1 MRGQETSPYPVVNN
15 MKGKKKLDQASALR
29 EMKKR
34 ESAAHRG
41 VTLPAFDVQNQ
52 SSPKRRVRVIAVT
65 SGKGGVGKTNLSVNL
80 AYFLTKLKKKVLML
94 DADVGLANIDV
105 ILGLTPQYNL
115 YHVLRGEK
123 SIREIMV
130 EGPGGM
136 LILPASSGIQEMTNL
151 SQGNRLSLI
160 DEIKTLQD
168 RVDFMLIDT
177 GAGIASHVMYFN
189 MAAQEIIVVTTPE
202 PTAITDAYALI
213 KVLHQRHAKEHFRL
227 LVNMVKTEEEAK
239 EVFTRLNQATNHFLN
254 ISVEYFGHVAYD
266 GHISDSIRK
275 QQPFVTL
282 FPDTPAAKCL
292 WNLATKLAKE
302 ERFTEVTGTP
312 GFFWDAI

>member
-1 MRGQETSPYPVVNN
+1 M
-15 MKGKKKLDQASALR
+15 DQASVLR

-34 ESAAHRG
+34 ESVGAA
-41 VTLPAFDVQNQ
+41 LPAFDMQKQ
-52 SSPKRRVRVIAVT
+52 SLSKQRVRVVAVT
-65 SGKGGVGKTNLSVNL
+65 SGKGGVGKTNISVNL
-80 AYFLTKLKKKVLML
+80 AYFLSKLNKKVLML

-123 SIREIMV
+123 SIQEIMV

-136 LILPASSGIQEMTNL
+136 LILPAASGIQEMTNL
-151 SQGNRLSLI
+151 SQGNRLTLI

-189 MAAQEIIVVTTPE
+189 MVAQEIIVITTPE

-227 LVNMVKTEEEAK
+227 LVNMVKTESEAK
-239 EVFTRLNQATNHFLN
+239 EVFSRLNQATNHFLN
-254 ISVEYFGHVAYD
+254 ISVEYLGHVIYD
-266 GHISDSIRK
+266 KRVSESIRK

-282 FPDTPAAKCL
+282 FPDVPAAKCL
-292 WNLATKLAKE
+292 RNLAEKIAK

>member
-1 MRGQETSPYPVVNN
+1 
-15 MKGKKKLDQASALR
+15 LDQASALR

-34 ESAAHRG
+34 GSVAHSG

-52 SSPKRRVRVIAVT
+52 SLPKRRVRVIAVT
-65 SGKGGVGKTNLSVNL
+65 SGKGGVGKTHISVNL
-80 AYFLTKLKKKVLML
+80 ACCLSKLKRKVLML

-105 ILGLTPQYNL
+105 ILGLAPQYNL

-123 SIREIMV
+123 TIREIMV
-130 EGPGGM
+130 EGPGGV
-136 LILPASSGIQEMTNL
+136 LILPAASGIQEMTNL
-151 SQGNRLSLI
+151 SQGNRLTLI

-213 KVLHQRHAKEHFRL
+213 KVLHQQHAKEHFRL
-227 LVNMVKTEEEAK
+227 LINMVKSEQEAK

-254 ISVEYFGHVAYD
+254 ISVEYLGYVLHD
-266 GHISDSIRK
+266 ERISEAIRK
-275 QQPFVTL
+275 QQPFVSL
-282 FPDTPAAKCL
+282 FPTAPATKCLQNLAAKIV
-292 WNLATKLAKE
+292 KE
-302 ERFTEVTGTP
+302 KRLVEVTGTP

>member
-1 MRGQETSPYPVVNN
+1 
-15 MKGKKKLDQASALR
+15 MKGEKLDQASALR

-34 ESAAHRG
+34 ESVARSSI
-41 VTLPAFDVQNQ
+41 TLPAFDVQNQ
-52 SSPKRRVRVIAVT
+52 SPKHKVRVIAVT
-65 SGKGGVGKTNLSVNL
+65 SGKGGVGKTNISVNL
-80 AYFLTKLKKKVLML
+80 AYFLSKLKKKVLVL

-136 LILPASSGIQEMTNL
+136 LILPAASGIQEMTNL
-151 SQGNRLSLI
+151 SQGNRLTLL
-160 DEIKTLQD
+160 DEVKTLQD

-189 MAAQEIIVVTTPE
+189 MAAQEIIVIATPE
-202 PTAITDAYALI
+202 PTSITDAYALI

-227 LVNMVKTEEEAK
+227 LINMVKTEAEAK
-239 EVFTRLNQATNHFLN
+239 EVFSRLNQATNHFLN
-254 ISVEYFGHVAYD
+254 ISIEYLGHVTYD
-266 GHISDSIRK
+266 EHISESIRK

-282 FPDTPAAKCL
+282 FPDAPATKCL
-292 WNLATKLAKE
+292 RKLAEKIAKE
-302 ERFTEVTGTP
+302 ERLAEVTGTP

>member
-1 MRGQETSPYPVVNN
+1 
-15 MKGKKKLDQASALR
+15 MKGEKLDQASVLR
-29 EMKKR
+29 EMKKK
-34 ESAAHRG
+34 ESVAGSG

-52 SSPKRRVRVIAVT
+52 SPPRHKVRVIAVT
-65 SGKGGVGKTNLSVNL
+65 SGKGGVGKTNISVNL
-80 AYFLTKLKKKVLML
+80 AYFLSKLKKKVLML

-105 ILGLTPQYNL
+105 VLGLTPQYNL

-136 LILPASSGIQEMTNL
+136 LILPAASGIQEMTNL
-151 SQGNRLSLI
+151 SQGNRLTLL
-160 DEIKTLQD
+160 DEVKTLQE

-189 MAAQEIIVVTTPE
+189 MAAQEIIVIATPE
-202 PTAITDAYALI
+202 PTSITDAYALI
-213 KVLHQRHAKEHFRL
+213 KVLHQQHAKEHFRL
-227 LVNMVKTEEEAK
+227 LINMVKTETEAK

-254 ISVEYFGHVAYD
+254 ISIEYLGYVTYD
-266 GHISDSIRK
+266 EHISESIRK

-282 FPDTPAAKCL
+282 FPNAPATKCL
-292 WNLATKLAKE
+292 RKLAEKIAKE
-302 ERFTEVTGTP
+302 ERFAEVTGTP